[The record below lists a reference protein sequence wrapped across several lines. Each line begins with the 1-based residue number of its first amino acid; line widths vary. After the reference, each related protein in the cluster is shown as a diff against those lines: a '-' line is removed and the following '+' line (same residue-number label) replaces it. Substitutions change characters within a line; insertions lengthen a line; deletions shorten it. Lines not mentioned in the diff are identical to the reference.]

1 MTLLKGALIAMAGVA
16 AVSCVQDRTFDNTFA
31 SGEAMVTISVQL
43 PVAAIPATRALAQAD
58 ENEVAEIDILAFE
71 PGGAYV
77 FTGQCTGSQITTDPG
92 NNARKTFTARL
103 REGTFDLVVLANSRE
118 LLEGAALAGK
128 TKADALA
135 SLIETLPAG
144 GKWVANPL
152 SSSYKPF
159 PMWGEADNV
168 TVNSGTSLTGDRS
181 VKLVRM
187 MARID
192 VRVDEAITDFEL
204 TEVHLL
210 NYHTQGHVAPVTDG
224 SWDAGAGMALAPSV
238 PTAATVTSG
247 PLSYTGAEINTAT
260 NSCTGEIYM
269 FEFEN
274 HLDPTHV
281 LGNSKELLSHI
292 VVGGD
297 YGNSGTT
304 TYYRLDFTTP
314 GEIIRTYF
322 DVLRN
327 HQYVFDISAVSGPGY
342 ETVDEAS
349 AGDSFNILSSFVISS
364 GHSYFVQN
372 LHSILVINKKDFLID
387 SSSAR
392 IGEQEDNDMT
402 VYSAYTDGWTI
413 EGIVDAAD
421 GTTPATWITPSVT
434 EGPDSR
440 TTHVTLNITA
450 NGTGADRS
458 AVILITAGRLKA
470 QVTVTQRWTSPDN
483 GAHFLY
489 FDENNNL
496 KVGAYMY
503 PDNTPGPATVDKLAF
518 FKFGSVIGVR
528 GTTVWDNSNIVYNPS
543 KYVVGTDITMF
554 YVDGPDNALPGI
566 PGFEATDF
574 TGDFTPLV
582 SDHTYHNG
590 ANIRKGKGDP
600 CQLAGFDLRTLAGM
614 SEPEAEA
621 ALGAYDSGWRMP
633 TETEWVYFIGGSP
646 ANATWKSW
654 HRSAY
659 PVDDQNN
666 FSYVNG
672 PSNGSTTWPFW
683 YDGDNTPSTTW
694 TGGTGTARFPVAN
707 NGDIGANTLIVP
719 AAGGLNPAVSGN
731 LVQQGLDGICW
742 TSIPVRHSVG
752 SSADGLGLGIV
763 FLNTAVTTM
772 DEYLYDGFNVRCVR
786 TTSTDQ

>member
-1 MTLLKGALIAMAGVA
+1 MKGVLLAMAGVVA
-16 AVSCVQDRTFDNTFA
+16 ASCVQDRTSDNKPA
-31 SGEAMVTISVQL
+31 SGEATVTISVQL
-43 PVAAIPATRALAQAD
+43 PVAAIPATRALAEAD

-77 FTGQCTGSQITTDPG
+77 FTGQCTGSQIATDPG

-118 LLEGAALAGK
+118 LLDDASLAGK

-135 SLIETLPAG
+135 SLTETLPAG

-152 SSSYKPF
+152 SSDYKPF

-168 TVNSGTSLTGDRS
+168 TVNSGTNLTGDRS
-181 VKLVRM
+181 VKLIRM

-192 VRVDEAITDFEL
+192 VRVDEAVTNFEL

-210 NYHTQGHVAPVTDG
+210 NYHTQGHVAPITDG
-224 SWDAGAGMALAPSV
+224 SWDAGAGVAIAPSV
-238 PTAATVTSG
+238 PAAATVTLG

-260 NSCTGEIYM
+260 NSCVGEIYM

-274 HLDPTHV
+274 HGEPSHT

-314 GEIIRTYF
+314 GEILRTYF
-322 DVLRN
+322 DLLRN
-327 HQYVFDISAVSGPGY
+327 HQYVFDINAVSGPGY
-342 ETVDEAS
+342 ATVDEAS
-349 AGDSFNILSSFVISS
+349 AGDSFNISSNFVIST

-372 LHSILVINKKDFLID
+372 LHSVLVINKKDFLID
-387 SSSAR
+387 SSLAR

-421 GTTPATWITPSVT
+421 GTTPATWITPSIT

-450 NGTGADRS
+450 NGTGADRT
-458 AVILITAGRLKA
+458 AIMLITAGRLKA

-528 GTTVWDNSNIVYNPS
+528 GAADWDNSNIVYNPS
-543 KYVVGTDITMF
+543 KYVVGTDITNF
-554 YVDGPDNALPGI
+554 SVDVDKKSLPGI
-566 PGFEATDF
+566 PGFEATDY

-582 SDHTYHNG
+582 SDRTYHNG

-633 TETEWVYFIGGSP
+633 SETEWIYCIGGSP

-659 PVDDQNN
+659 PVNSPTI
-666 FSYVNG
+666 FVYTNG
-672 PSNGSTTWPFW
+672 PSDGSTTWPFW
-683 YDGDNTPSTTW
+683 YDSNNTPSTTS
-694 TGGTGTARFPVAN
+694 TGGIGTARFPVAD
-707 NGDIGANTLIVP
+707 NGDIRANMLIIP
-719 AAGGLNPAVSGN
+719 AGGYLGYAPSGY
-731 LVQQGLDGICW
+731 LLSQGSYGAYW
-742 TSIPVRHSVG
+742 TSLPIRRTSGISGTDGVG
-752 SSADGLGLGIV
+752 LSILITNSTIM
-763 FLNTAVTTM
+763 TQ
-772 DEYLYDGFNVRCVR
+772 DESFSFGFNVRCVR